1 MILPTS
7 FWQYSGSL
15 RWFLSSH
22 VSHLVQAL
30 SHVTGDS
37 SHWSSHCHLLTQFI
51 RHGGGDGGDGGWICT
66 TKDGGE
72 GGGNGKSN
80 GVEAVE
86 TPTSLAAVATK
97 SREKRSFI
105 VPAHGQEE
113 EDTCGS
119 QATCDAR
126 GWACVMPECVD
137 RVVARR

>member
-7 FWQYSGSL
+7 FLQYFGS
-15 RWFLSSH
+15 LSSH
-22 VSHLVQAL
+22 VCE
-30 SHVTGDS
+30 GEGG
-37 SHWSSHCHLLTQFI
+37 
-51 RHGGGDGGDGGWICT
+51 GGGDGEGEGGGGEGEGEGEGEGGGESEGGGSG
-66 TKDGGE
+66 DGGE

-113 EDTCGS
+113 EETCGS

>member
-7 FWQYSGSL
+7 FLQYFGS
-15 RWFLSSH
+15 LSSH
-22 VSHLVQAL
+22 VCE
-30 SHVTGDS
+30 GEGG
-37 SHWSSHCHLLTQFI
+37 
-51 RHGGGDGGDGGWICT
+51 GGGDGEGEGGGGEGVET
-66 TKDGGE
+66 VDSGDGGE

-113 EDTCGS
+113 EETCGS